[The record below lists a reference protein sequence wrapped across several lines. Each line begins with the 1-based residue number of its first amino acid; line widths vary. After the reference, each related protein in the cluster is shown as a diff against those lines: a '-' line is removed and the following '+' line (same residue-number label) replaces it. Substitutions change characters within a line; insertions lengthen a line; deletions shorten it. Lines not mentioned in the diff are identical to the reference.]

1 MALDQSSLST
11 NLHSIDRSIEVLPLI
26 FWISAVDTQI
36 HPSLP
41 ILSCCSG
48 PIVFSHQLFQKLT
61 GYSPS
66 SSLAPLSSK
75 LPFLWTTFKCNP
87 TTLLLPFLMYK
98 PTLYTSCLPVVELLA
113 L

>member
-11 NLHSIDRSIEVLPLI
+11 NLHSIDRSIEVLPLL

-41 ILSCCSG
+41 ILSHCSG
-48 PIVFSHQLFQKLT
+48 PIIFSHQLFQKLT
-61 GYSPS
+61 GRSPS
-66 SSLAPLSSK
+66 SSLAPSSK
-75 LPFLWTTFKCNP
+75 LLFLWTTFKCNP

-98 PTLYTSCLPVVELLA
+98 PTLYIHSLHKPSTSC
-113 L
+113 